1 MEVVD
6 QLVRHSSYIR
16 MNDRNQ
22 HRVVIDE
29 VTDGDIGVV
38 TIDMGKWKGS
48 HYIVDPDGD
57 ERKKY
62 KYRIIDA
69 AKYDTVV
76 SFETHPI
83 LQVKYK
89 PLRHW
94 FGDKEDQFALA
105 LVVAVGVS
113 ILCAYIMGTVIM
125 FSDLA
130 PILKNSIWYQL
141 GYWLTMFATIVGGI
155 GFAISLLSNSVLK
168 NSQTKKDDKI
178 ENWLEFLKKS
188 HRNQ

>member
-1 MEVVD
+1 M
-6 QLVRHSSYIR
+6 
-16 MNDRNQ
+16 
-22 HRVVIDE
+22 
-29 VTDGDIGVV
+29 
-38 TIDMGKWKGS
+38 
-48 HYIVDPDGD
+48 
-57 ERKKY
+57 
-62 KYRIIDA
+62 
-69 AKYDTVV
+69 
-76 SFETHPI
+76 
-83 LQVKYK
+83 
-89 PLRHW
+89 
-94 FGDKEDQFALA
+94 
-105 LVVAVGVS
+105 VAVGVS